1 MLAQPVSAAINAVKH
16 NRRQVFKMGMV
27 DLFIFVFPL
36 LMLVFLKFI
45 VYLLLTSHSQGRIV
59 LLLTKALAF
68 LLPVVDVNDQAA
80 HGLQPLQ
87 SLLWRD
93 IASAQSDERCETP

>member
-1 MLAQPVSAAINAVKH
+1 MLAQPVSAAIKAVKH
-16 NRRQVFKMGMV
+16 HRRQVFKMGMV
-27 DLFIFVFPL
+27 DLFIFAFPL

-68 LLPVVDVNDQAA
+68 LLPVVVVDVNDQAA
-80 HGLQPLQ
+80 HGL
-87 SLLWRD
+87 
-93 IASAQSDERCETP
+93 